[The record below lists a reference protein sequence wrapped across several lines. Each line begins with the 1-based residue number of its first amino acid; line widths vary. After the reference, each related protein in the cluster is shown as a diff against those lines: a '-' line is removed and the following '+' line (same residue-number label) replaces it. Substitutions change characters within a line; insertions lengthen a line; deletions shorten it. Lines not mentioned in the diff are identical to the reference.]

1 MFAFGHIFL
10 IRKLYPVKPQDVSH
24 QVQIGICDLEIP
36 CWCGWLQPDA
46 DRHAGERTCVCVCV
60 TCACVCFV
68 ILISLFLIII

>member
-10 IRKLYPVKPQDVSH
+10 IGKLRPVKPQDVSH

-46 DRHAGERTCVCVCV
+46 DTHAGERTCVCV